1 VGFLPEHATEPTL
14 PGRPSQGLNPEAE
27 ETHHAAAVP
36 PSSPADEQQ
45 PLQRWAAGTATTPY
59 GGWRKSPCSEALEST
74 AWTGLEATEAGL
86 KKTLAT
92 VAKTLT
98 RKKGT
103 PAAETMQQATD
114 EQTLTGAEGEK
125 PVMARLRPA
134 TKLPA
139 EEKGRARR
147 RSRG

>member
-1 VGFLPEHATEPTL
+1 
-14 PGRPSQGLNPEAE
+14 
-27 ETHHAAAVP
+27 
-36 PSSPADEQQ
+36 
-45 PLQRWAAGTATTPY
+45 
-59 GGWRKSPCSEALEST
+59 
-74 AWTGLEATEAGL
+74 LEATEAGL

-139 EEKGRARR
+139 EERMGRAAARPIP
-147 RSRG
+147 GAG